1 MEGTTGQQRVQALKP
16 PKAHPRLPRVK
27 IQREGREGGVHGRVS
42 AGQAGLEPRACL
54 PSPHPGNRG
63 YLFGHQPAGFE
74 LG

>member
-1 MEGTTGQQRVQALKP
+1 MGKGYEPSSNPGPIPDAQGLRS
-16 PKAHPRLPRVK
+16 RVK
-27 IQREGREGGVHGRVS
+27 GGGWGVSGRVS